1 MASYSNEERTCRIHS
16 RERDISRTRLLSP
29 DEDDEADA
37 ALPTSTA
44 AFAAEF
50 PFRSA
55 RSLSGLR
62 HLMLDMMPEGRQT
75 SLPSATISEPSP
87 NEKPD
92 KIVTR

>member
-29 DEDDEADA
+29 DEADA